1 MEENLKE
8 VYSADKMYKVSII
21 QEVLEEHNIKSVILD
36 QKGSALLVGDIH
48 LYVNETDESKAKKI
62 IADHDI

>member
-8 VYSADKMYKVSII
+8 IYSADKMYKVSII

-36 QKGSALLVGDIH
+36 QKGSALLMGEIH
-48 LYVNETDESKAKKI
+48 LYVNETDEAKAVKI
-62 IADHDI
+62 ITDHDI